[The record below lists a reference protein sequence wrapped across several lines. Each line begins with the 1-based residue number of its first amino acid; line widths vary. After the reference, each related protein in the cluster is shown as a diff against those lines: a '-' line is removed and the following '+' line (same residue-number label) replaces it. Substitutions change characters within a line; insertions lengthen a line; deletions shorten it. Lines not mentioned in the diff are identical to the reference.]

1 MKAKKQFEQL
11 IITQLRHIQF
21 LKLAFVATALLLFG
35 NSCEDN
41 NPPKPKDP
49 VTIVYTLG
57 EVKDYMFFKKG
68 TYWVYENDK
77 TGTIDSQWVSGSS
90 FGQITHKGNEDY
102 SMHLTLIQDFFVV
115 TMSTNFVDG
124 QGYKC
129 SYEMS
134 SYGNKVD
141 AFPYPKR
148 VYQVERSRIAQFFGG
163 TSVVYVHPYNLC
175 PKKNCNW
182 YYDTLLTNYQLKGY
196 SYDTVRVFKVTNDL
210 SFPEVK
216 KLSGRGDSWYYFAK
230 NHGLIKLYNEGF
242 LLKDGSVFKESWN
255 LIRKKIVQ

>member
-1 MKAKKQFEQL
+1 MTTTTL
-11 IITQLRHIQF
+11 
-21 LKLAFVATALLLFG
+21 LKLTFVAIVLLLFG

-49 VTIVYTLG
+49 VTIVYTMG
-57 EVKDYMFFKKG
+57 EVKDYMLFKKG

-77 TGTIDSQWVSGSS
+77 TGTIDSQWVTGSS

-115 TMSTNFVDG
+115 TISTNFVDG
-124 QGYKC
+124 RGYKC
-129 SYEMS
+129 RYEMS
-134 SYGNKVD
+134 SDGNKVD

-148 VYQVERSRIAQFFGG
+148 SYGVERSRIADFFGG
-163 TSVVYVHPYNLC
+163 TQEVYYHPYDAC
-175 PKKNCNW
+175 PKKDCYW

-196 SYDTVRVFKVTNDL
+196 SYDTVRVFKLAGDN
-210 SFPEVK
+210 SFPQERP
-216 KLSGRGDSWYYFAK
+216 LSGEGPSVYYFAK
-230 NHGLIKLYNEGF
+230 NYGLIKLYHEGF
-242 LLKDGSVFKESWN
+242 LLKDGSAYNESWN